1 LRDVFN
7 FCPGRAFPA
16 ALLLG
21 AVIPL
26 VSCSRQPEV
35 VSAGETTAVVPVMKA
50 ARLNLTNEI
59 KISAEF
65 EPYQEVDVMA
75 KVAGYVSSIR
85 VDIGDRVA
93 EGALLATLEIPE
105 MKNDLTKAEATIQA
119 AEAEVA
125 AARDE
130 IRRAE
135 SARDIA
141 HLSFTRISQVASREK
156 GLIPQQQLDE
166 VQSRDLMAEAQ
177 VAAAKSQLSAA
188 QQRSAVARAEEARV
202 KTMFEYSKIIAPFAG
217 VVTKRYANKG
227 SMIQAGTAS
236 QSQAMPLVRLA
247 QNNVLRLVLPV
258 PESAVSRIRPGS
270 TLDVMV
276 PSLHKTFPGR
286 VARSAQSVQMS
297 TRTMD
302 TEVDVVNANFILLPG
317 MYAEVNLRLDEH
329 NNALAVPVDSI
340 DGTGAA
346 AHVFVVKDGKLH
358 STLVA
363 TGLETAQRIEIRA
376 GLRDGDTVVVGRQ
389 SGLKDGQAVQ
399 AKLVDFAG
407 H

>member
-1 LRDVFN
+1 LRDLLN

-16 ALLLG
+16 AFLLA
-21 AVIPL
+21 AVFPL

-50 ARLNLTNEI
+50 ARVNLTNEI

-202 KTMFEYSKIIAPFAG
+202 KTMFEYSKIVAPFAG

-302 TEVDVVNANFILLPG
+302 TEVDVINANFILLPG

-358 STLVA
+358 ITLVA
-363 TGLETAQRIEIRA
+363 TGLETAQRIEIRS